1 MRAVRVCVPVN
12 RRSKSICTLPILHP
26 PCPLLTAS
34 PPPRPA
40 PNKNA
45 VDDSTRPLFFTNIGL
60 FLLLSSFLLPS
71 SFLQNA
77 VDDATRPLCFM
88 LDGDSAA
95 LRAYVTGQTME
106 EVMEER

>member
-1 MRAVRVCVPVN
+1 MF
-12 RRSKSICTLPILHP
+12 IHT
-26 PCPLLTAS
+26 
-34 PPPRPA
+34 
-40 PNKNA
+40 
-45 VDDSTRPLFFTNIGL
+45 
-60 FLLLSSFLLPS
+60 SFLPS
-71 SFLQNA
+71 SFVQNA